1 MFAVTSI
8 CSLLL
13 ASLVPSPVMDAASV
27 ALDSA
32 GITPDEMN
40 FDRNWATSV
49 QLADSTVVRCIQDV
63 WALPEVADSVYLR
76 AIDLSVIDP
85 VAGGVDS
92 LISVLLQ
99 TKISYMSVLDTL
111 ACADS
116 LALLCTGMWA
126 ASDSAG
132 TPGEWGI
139 LYSSRGFTVPFAED
153 DIELDLDEYTDLLVR
168 WPSVDCP
175 SPELVIGL
183 VKGLDLQD
191 NYGTV
196 QAPGVEGWVVDYST
210 DSEITW
216 VIGDWNRNVYTGE
229 FRYDLIVDVGGDD
242 LYLCGGEGIGI
253 LGTPVGLIAD
263 LSGNDTYSSDSP
275 VSQGSGFMGYG
286 ALIDLEGDDVYRGS
300 SMSQGSAIMGYGLF
314 ADLGGNDYMTA
325 DIHSQGAATL
335 GRALFLDGAGDDVR
349 RVSAYG
355 QGFGGPGGI
364 ADMVDCSGNDTYLA
378 GFTYAHEPL
387 LPLDNIAMSQGF
399 GIGLRPFCAGGIGT
413 LCDLGDGND
422 TYRAEVFGQ
431 GSAYYYSL
439 GILFDAGGQDIY
451 SSAQY
456 SQGAGIHLA
465 SGILVDINGDDQYVS
480 RNGPAQGSAHDLST
494 GFLLDME
501 GDDYYATDGGQGLAL
516 TNSAAVFID
525 CSGSDLYA
533 VRGMGQGQSRWAR
546 GSAGSGLFLD
556 LADRDFYLG
565 IGADSTVWSREYSV
579 GFDLS
584 AVSPVTEDEVEEVG
598 DPGSLEIDSLFAVA
612 SEWGVSGNRERVL
625 AHREELASRGREAVD
640 FILEEHLG
648 SWDGLEHRA
657 IKAVFTENGEYAVD
671 QLLLLLR
678 AETERRELG
687 NIIQWLGE
695 ADGEEARSELETMLG
710 DSLSSG
716 IVITLIRT
724 LGEIGNSESMLLIAP
739 FAQSDQERI
748 RRQTA
753 VTLGEFGELAVDVL
767 ELLLDD
773 PSLAVRSATWKSLDG
788 INSDE

>member
-1 MFAVTSI
+1 MLTLIVQ
-8 CSLLL
+8 LVLL
-13 ASLVPSPVMDAASV
+13 ASLVPSPAMDAASL
-27 ALDSA
+27 ALDS
-32 GITPDEMN
+32 IFMTPEEMN
-40 FDRNWATSV
+40 FDRHWATSV
-49 QLADSTVVRCIQDV
+49 KLADSTVVRCIQDV
-63 WALPEVADSVYLR
+63 WALPVVADSVYQE
-76 AIDLSVIDP
+76 AVELSFIQPLD
-85 VAGGVDS
+85 GGVDS
-92 LISVLLQ
+92 LISVLAG
-99 TKISYMSVLDTL
+99 TKNSFLSALDTL
-111 ACADS
+111 SCADS

-126 ASDSAG
+126 DNDSVG
-132 TPGEWGI
+132 TPGEWGL
-139 LYSSRGFTVPFAED
+139 LYSSRGFPVPFSED

-175 SPELVIGL
+175 PPELVIGL
-183 VKGLDLQD
+183 VKGLDI
-191 NYGTV
+191 NHAYGTM
-196 QAPGVEGWVVDYST
+196 QAPGVEGWVIDYST

-216 VIGDWNRNVYTGE
+216 VIGDGSRNVYTGDS
-229 FRYDLIVDVGGDD
+229 RYDLIVDMGGDD
-242 LYLCGGEGIGI
+242 LYLCGGDGIGI

-275 VSQGSGFMGYG
+275 VSQGAGFMGYG
-286 ALIDLEGDDVYRGS
+286 ALIDLAGDDVYRGS
-300 SMSQGSAIMGYGLF
+300 SLSQGSAIMGYGLF
-314 ADLGGNDYMTA
+314 ADLGGNDYMIA

-335 GRALFLDGAGDDVR
+335 GRAFFLDGAGDDVR
-349 RVSAYG
+349 KVSAYG

-364 ADMVDCSGNDTYLA
+364 GDLVDCSGNDTYLA

-387 LPLDNIAMSQGF
+387 LPRDNIAMSQGF

-465 SGILVDINGDDQYVS
+465 SGILVDLGGDDQYVS

-501 GDDYYATDGGQGLAL
+501 GNDYFATDGGQGLAL
-516 TNSAAVFID
+516 TNSAAVFVD
-525 CSGSDLYA
+525 CAGSDLYA

-565 IGADSTVWSREYSV
+565 GGADSTVWSREYSA

-584 AVSPVTEDEVEEVG
+584 TVSPVTEDEVEEVG
-598 DPGSLEIDSLFAVA
+598 DPGSLDMDSLFAVA

-640 FILEEHLG
+640 FILDEHLG

-657 IKAVFTENGEYAVD
+657 IKAVFAENCEYAI
-671 QLLLLLR
+671 QEMLEILPS
-678 AETERRELG
+678 ETERRNQG
-687 NIIQWLGE
+687 NLIQWLGE
-695 ADGEEARSELETMLG
+695 VGGEEARPYLETMLN
-710 DSLSSG
+710 DSLSTG
-716 IVITLIRT
+716 MVTTLIRT
-724 LGEIGNSESMLLIAP
+724 LGDIGNNESLPLIIP
-739 FAQSDQERI
+739 FAQSEEERI

-753 VTLGEFGELAVDVL
+753 VTLGEFGEPAVAVL
-767 ELLLDD
+767 QALLDD
-773 PSLAVRSATWKSLDG
+773 SSLAVRSAAWKSIDG
-788 INSDE
+788 INSEE